1 MTQEWILK
9 TLVGLGFSQQEV
21 EVYLLLRYGPK
32 KAIDISN
39 ELKIYKRKVYRI
51 LRKLQKT
58 KIIEAKTTVPTQFQA
73 ISLDSF
79 LDLLI
84 KNYLRE
90 ANFLEEE
97 KTKIF
102 ANWKGYIENDSS
114 VHDWNLQAER
124 IQVSTEKGENKEVKK

>member
-9 TLVGLGFSQQEV
+9 TLVGLGFSQQEA

-51 LRKLQKT
+51 LKKLQKT
-58 KIIEAKTTVPTQFQA
+58 KIIEAKTTLPTQFQA
-73 ISLDSF
+73 ISLDNY

-84 KNYLRE
+84 ENYFKE
-90 ANFLEEE
+90 ANFLEEH
-97 KTKIF
+97 KT
-102 ANWKGYIENDSS
+102 
-114 VHDWNLQAER
+114 R
-124 IQVSTEKGENKEVKK
+124 MTEKWKSITERPSHQTQEGIDNEFK

>member
-9 TLVGLGFSQQEV
+9 TLVEMGFSQQEAD
-21 EVYLLLRYGPK
+21 VYLLLRYSPK
-32 KAIDISN
+32 KAIEISN

-51 LRKLQKT
+51 LKKLQER

-84 KNYLRE
+84 ENYLNE
-90 ANFLEEE
+90 ANFLEQA
-97 KTKIF
+97 KPKIF
-102 ANWKGYIENDSS
+102 ANWKSIIKKAEFENAEDYIINE
-114 VHDWNLQAER
+114 
-124 IQVSTEKGENKEVKK
+124 EK